1 MVRAQTRNQE
11 AASEFSKRIS
21 GSYPQVQ
28 AVILYG
34 SVARGEAHDDSDVDI
49 VILVDAEDRALQDEA
64 ITLAMKIGDEFG
76 VFVQEIVET
85 VSSFESRAV
94 EGYPWQRTI
103 ARMGR
108 PLFDR
113 GAFARIRDALPP
125 PPRIAE
131 KKSPYRPSRAIID
144 DHISAADAAL
154 VEARTLFQARLWDG
168 VSNRAYYA
176 MFNAASAAVLWCGIE
191 EIRSHRALIDLFGKL
206 VVHDR
211 SVEQSY
217 RHDLES
223 AFKTRLRADYEP
235 RFHID
240 ETTAGALVHAA
251 ERFITRIREF
261 VAA

>member
-1 MVRAQTRNQE
+1 
-11 AASEFSKRIS
+11 
-21 GSYPQVQ
+21 
-28 AVILYG
+28 
-34 SVARGEAHDDSDVDI
+34 VDL
-49 VILVDAEDRALQDEA
+49 VILVDNDDRALKDQA
-64 ITLAMKIGDEFG
+64 LTLAMQIGDEFG
-76 VFVQEIVET
+76 VFVQETIENVAD
-85 VSSFESRAV
+85 FESRAV

-125 PPRIAE
+125 RPQIAE
-131 KKSPYRPSRAIID
+131 EKSSYRPSRAIID
-144 DHISAADAAL
+144 EHISAADAAL
-154 VEARTLFQARLWDG
+154 VEARTLLEARLWDG

-211 SVEQSY
+211 GVEPSY
-217 RHDLES
+217 RHDLET
-223 AFKTRLRADYEP
+223 AFRTRLRADYEP

-240 ETTAGALVHAA
+240 ETTAGSLVDTA
-251 ERFITRIREF
+251 ERFIARVREF